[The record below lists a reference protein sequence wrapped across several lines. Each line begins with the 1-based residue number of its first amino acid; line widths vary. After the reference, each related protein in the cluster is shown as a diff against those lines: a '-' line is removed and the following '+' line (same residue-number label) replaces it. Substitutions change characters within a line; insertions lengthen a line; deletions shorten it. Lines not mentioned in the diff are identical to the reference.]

1 MITTDF
7 SVPALGDLAVAER
20 RACQASPPGR
30 ARRPRATWPRAR
42 PRHGLPRAYVMPS
55 STSAT
60 RSTARLR
67 HGLSA
72 RLRHG
77 LSHVH
82 GLPSRTSAGW
92 PRARPC
98 HWAARASW
106 AWPRA
111 QQRHG
116 PAHVYG
122 LASRTSTT
130 WSRPRPLQRA
140 ARRLLHRT
148 GPRPRHHDWHR
159 PRLRA
164 RPLQRAGHW
173 RSHGA
178 VRRPWHDDGH
188 RPRPRAR
195 LLRSPTRR
203 APPTA
208 SYKASTGDMTAGIT
222 YGLTHV
228 FGNAAGRR

>member
-1 MITTDF
+1 MPGI
-7 SVPALGDLAVAER
+7 AA
-20 RACQASPPGR
+20 RACAQA
-30 ARRPRATWPRAR
+30 PRDVAPRTPTTWP
-42 PRHGLPRAYVMPS
+42 
-55 STSAT
+55 
-60 RSTARLR
+60 TARLR
-67 HGLSA
+67 HALEHVCNAVYSTSTTWP
-72 RLRHG
+72 LRT
-77 LSHVH
+77 
-82 GLPSRTSAGW
+82 PTTW
-92 PRARPC
+92 PLARPRLALAHVC
-98 HWAARASW
+98 GTASRASVLLVARASW

-111 QQRHG
+111 QQRHR

-228 FGNAAGRR
+228 FGNASGRR